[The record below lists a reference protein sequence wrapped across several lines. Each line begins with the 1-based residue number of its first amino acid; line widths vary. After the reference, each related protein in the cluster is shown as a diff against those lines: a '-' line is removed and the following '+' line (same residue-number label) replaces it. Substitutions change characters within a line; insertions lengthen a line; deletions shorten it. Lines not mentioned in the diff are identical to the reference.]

1 MDIFLQEL
9 INGVALGAVYALI
22 ALGFALVFSVLRMM
36 NFAHG
41 DTYMVG
47 VFVVL
52 GCLQV
57 GLLAPLALL
66 LGAATAAV
74 LAALVERIAY
84 RPLRSSHPMMP
95 VMTALAAAVVLRQIV
110 VFVWGVQTLP
120 FPQLMPVPFN
130 LGQLQISGT
139 QTITLIVAIGC
150 VVGFRLFLDRTKWGR
165 AILLMRQDLEVARL
179 MGIPVDEVVTLVY
192 ALAGL
197 LGVIGG
203 VLYCT
208 NYGVIDAQMGIN
220 MTVNGFIASVLGGL
234 GGLEAALVGGLLLGV
249 VQQLTAAYLSSSWQT
264 AVSFTILIVVLLV
277 RPNGLVPGQAAP
289 ERA

>member
-1 MDIFLQEL
+1 MDIFLQQL

-52 GCLQV
+52 GCLQA
-57 GLLAPLALL
+57 GLPAPLALL
-66 LGAATAAV
+66 AGAATAAA

-95 VMTALAAAVVLRQIV
+95 IMTAIAAGIVLRQVV
-110 VFVWGVQTLP
+110 VFVWGVQTLA
-120 FPQLMPVPFN
+120 FPQLLPVPFN

-139 QTITLIVAIGC
+139 QAITLVVAIAC
-150 VVGFRLFLDRTKWGR
+150 AVGFRLFLDRTKWGR
-165 AILLMRQDLEVARL
+165 AIILMRQDLEVARL
-179 MGIPVDEVVTLVY
+179 MGIPVDAVVTLVY

-203 VLYCT
+203 TLFAT
-208 NYGVIDAQMGIN
+208 NYGVVDSQMGIN
-220 MTVNGFIASVLGGL
+220 GTVNGFIASVLGGL

-249 VQQLTAAYLSSSWQT
+249 VQQLTAAYISSSWQT
-264 AVSFTILIVVLLV
+264 AVSFAILIVVLLV

>member
-1 MDIFLQEL
+1 MDLLLQQL

-41 DTYMVG
+41 DTYLVG
-47 VFVVL
+47 VYVVL
-52 GCLQV
+52 GSLQS
-57 GLLAPLALL
+57 GLPAPIALL
-66 LGAATAAV
+66 LGAATAAL

-95 VMTALAAAVVLRQIV
+95 IMAAIAAGIILRQVV
-110 VFVWGVQTLP
+110 VFVWGVQTQS
-120 FPQLMPVPFN
+120 FPQLLPVPYN
-130 LGQLQISGT
+130 LGNLQISGT
-139 QTITLIVAIGC
+139 QVITLVVAIVC
-150 VVGFRLFLDRTKWGR
+150 AVGFRQFLNRTRWGR
-165 AILLMRQDLEVARL
+165 AIILMRQDLEVARL

-203 VLYCT
+203 LLFAT
-208 NYGVIDAQMGIN
+208 NYGVVDSQMGIN
-220 MTVNGFIASVLGGL
+220 GTVNGFIASVLGGL
-234 GGLEAALVGGLLLGV
+234 GGLEAALVGGLLLGI
-249 VQQLTAAYLSSSWQT
+249 VQQLTSAYISSSWQT
-264 AVSFTILIVVLLV
+264 AVSFAILILVLLV
-277 RPNGLVPGQAAP
+277 RPNGLIPGQAAP